1 MKVWK
6 ATSCPWWGVAVMR
19 KLMTAN
25 LRKLVRD
32 KYLWIICAVC
42 MVMCTIGAAD
52 DCKAVPLMAARG
64 LVTEDFLYLGGPML
78 GVFLGVFV
86 SLFLGTE
93 HSDGTLRNK
102 VTVGR
107 TRSSIYLTS
116 FLTCFLGSLLLL
128 LFWFVGSFAFLPMSG
143 LELQYGWGRV
153 CLIIVLLVG
162 TLAVFSAI
170 YTLIGN
176 LCSNKS
182 MTVVYSLAAF
192 GAIFLVSNYLYSW
205 LGEQEFASS
214 AMLPNPRHLSG
225 SLREICQAL
234 LELLPVGQLI
244 LIAYNEVVHPARML
258 LFSLSLAGILLLV
271 GLFSFQKKDL
281 K

>member
-1 MKVWK
+1 
-6 ATSCPWWGVAVMR
+6 MR

-42 MVMCTIGAAD
+42 MVMCMIGAAD
-52 DCKAVPLMAARG
+52 DCQAVPLMTARG
-64 LVTEDFLYLGGPML
+64 LVTENFLYLGGPML
-78 GVFLGVFV
+78 GLFLAVFV

-107 TRSSIYLTS
+107 SRSSIYLTS
-116 FLTCFLGSLLLL
+116 FLTCFLGSLILL
-128 LFWFVGSFAFLPMSG
+128 LFWFVGSFTFLPMSG
-143 LELQYGWGRV
+143 LELQYGWGNV
-153 CLIIVLLVG
+153 CLMIVLLIG
-162 TLAVFSAI
+162 TLAAFSAI

-182 MTVVYSLAAF
+182 MTVVYSFASF
-192 GAIFLVSNYLYSW
+192 GAIFLVSNHLYSR
-205 LGEQEFASS
+205 LGEVEFVSS
-214 AMLPNPRHLSG
+214 AMLPNPRCLSG
-225 SLREICQAL
+225 SLREVYQSL
-234 LELLPVGQLI
+234 LEMLPAGQLI
-244 LIAYNEVVHPARML
+244 LIAYHEVVHPARML
-258 LFSLSLAGILLLV
+258 LFSLSLTVTILLL
-271 GLFSFQKKDL
+271 GLFFFQKKDL